1 MFCISEAKKTEGRF
15 CCAYNCTSEPIYKK
29 GGLCH
34 KHYRRKQR
42 QEDPVQVRY
51 ADFKQNAL
59 KRSKE
64 FSITIKQFRDF
75 CQREGYIIKKGRRGQ
90 NATIDRIKNKYGYHI
105 WNIQILPNKA
115 NARKGTSDCDYEP
128 REDLPF

>member
-1 MFCISEAKKTEGRF
+1 MFCISETKKKQGRF
-15 CCAYNCTSEPIYKK
+15 CCAFNCTNEPIVKK

-34 KHYRRKQR
+34 KHYRRKLR
-42 QEDPVQVRY
+42 IEDPVQVRY

-59 KRSKE
+59 KRNKD

-75 CQREGYIIKKGRRGQ
+75 CQRENYIIKKGQRGQ

-105 WNIQILPNKA
+105 WNIQKITNKA
-115 NARKGTSDCDYEP
+115 NAKKGTSDGYVE